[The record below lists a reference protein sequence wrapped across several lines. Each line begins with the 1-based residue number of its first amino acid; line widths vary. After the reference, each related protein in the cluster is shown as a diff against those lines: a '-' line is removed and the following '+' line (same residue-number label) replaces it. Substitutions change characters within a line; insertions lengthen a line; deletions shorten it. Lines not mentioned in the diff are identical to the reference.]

1 MIRRISLLLAC
12 TATALF
18 GASAFAAAPASAP
31 SILVRGATV
40 YTLSSVDAA
49 PLTDTDV
56 LVTDGRITAIGRK
69 LAAPTGARVIEARGK
84 PLTPG
89 LFGGLSHVGL
99 EEIGLDPSTGD
110 YAQRL
115 NQMRPE
121 FDVTF
126 AYNPETMSLPV
137 HRSNG
142 ITFAMLA
149 PATTSGSSIVAGLG
163 AAVGFDGSA
172 PAAGRAMFVDLGASA
187 NSLSG
192 GSRAAQFM
200 LLKQA
205 VTEARAPNLV
215 MVHDERLLTPAG
227 RQMLLDFLKGAGPF
241 VFDVDRAADI
251 RQVIAFAQHEN
262 IRAIV
267 RGGQEAWRVAAE
279 LAAARIPVIVDPLQ
293 NLPESLDAIGATLE
307 NAARLQ
313 AAGVTVALS
322 MRSPGVYD
330 AGKLRQAAGNAV
342 AHGLPWATGLA
353 AITRTPAE
361 LFGVADRYGSID
373 KGRVADFVL
382 WSGDPLDVTSLP
394 ELVVTGGREQSLR
407 SRHTALRDRY
417 YERLQR
423 NAAR

>member
-1 MIRRISLLLAC
+1 MIRRISLLLAAVASC
-12 TATALF
+12 AF
-18 GASAFAAAPASAP
+18 GATPGPTP

-40 YTLSSVDAA
+40 YTLASADAA
-49 PLTDTDV
+49 PLEDTDV
-56 LVTDGRITAIGRK
+56 LVTDGRIAAIGRK
-69 LAAPTGARVIEARGK
+69 LAAPSGTRVIEARGK

-89 LFGGLSHVGL
+89 LFGGLGRIGL

-126 AYNPETMSLPV
+126 AYNPESMSLPI

-142 ITFAMLA
+142 ITFAVIA
-149 PATTSGSSIVAGLG
+149 PSTASGSSIVAGLG
-163 AAVGFDGSA
+163 AAVGLDGGT
-172 PAAGRAMFVDLGASA
+172 PAAGRAMFVDLGSSA

-215 MVHDERLLTPAG
+215 MVHDERLLSPAG
-227 RQMLLDFLKGAGPF
+227 RQVLLDFLKGAGPL

-251 RQVIAFAQHEN
+251 RQAIAFAQREN
-262 IRAIV
+262 LRVII
-267 RGGQEAWRVAAE
+267 RGGEEAWRVAPE

-293 NLPESLDAIGATLE
+293 NLPQSLDAIGATLQ
-307 NAARLQ
+307 NAARLH

-322 MRSPGVYD
+322 MRSPEVYD

-342 AHGLPWATGLA
+342 AHGLPWRAGLA

-361 LFGVADRYGSID
+361 LFGVADRFGSLE
-373 KGRVADFVL
+373 KGRIADFVL
-382 WSGDPLDVTSLP
+382 WSGDPLDVSSLP
-394 ELVVTGGREQSLR
+394 ELVVTGGREQSLN

>member
-1 MIRRISLLLAC
+1 MIRQIALLASLLTGFAQ
-12 TATALF
+12 
-18 GASAFAAAPASAP
+18 AAAPQPPASL
-31 SILVRGATV
+31 LVRGATV
-40 YTLSSVDAA
+40 HTLSAPDAA
-49 PLTDTDV
+49 PLKETDV
-56 LVTDGRITAIGRK
+56 LVVDGRIAAIGRQ
-69 LAAPTGARVIEARGK
+69 LAAPAGARIIEARGK

-89 LFGGLSHVGL
+89 LFGGLGHIGL

-121 FDVTF
+121 FDVTL
-126 AYNPETMSLPV
+126 AYNPESMSLPI

-142 ITFAMLA
+142 ITFAVIA
-149 PATTSGSSIVAGLG
+149 PSTTSGSSIVAGLG
-163 AAVGFDGSA
+163 AAVGLDGGTP
-172 PAAGRAMFVDLGASA
+172 PAARAMFVDLGASA
-187 NSLSG
+187 NALAG

-227 RQMLLDFLKGAGPF
+227 RQVLLDFLKGAGPL

-251 RQVIAFAQHEN
+251 RQVIGFAQREN

-267 RGGQEAWRVAAE
+267 RGGEEAWRLAPE
-279 LAAARIPVIVDPLQ
+279 LAAAHIPVIVDPLQ
-293 NLPESLDAIGATLE
+293 NLPQSLDAIGATLE

-322 MRSPGVYD
+322 MRSPDVYD

-342 AHGLPWATGLA
+342 AHGLPWNAGLA

-361 LFGVADRYGSID
+361 LFGVADRYGSLE
-373 KGRVADFVL
+373 KGRIADFVL

-394 ELVVTGGREQSLR
+394 ELVVTGGREQSLQ

-417 YERLQR
+417 DERLRR